1 MNNEEFSIEALKNAL
16 ATLKDCWEVYIQNV
30 MIHHMNIILKKREN
44 CCRLYRNLL
53 LMRNFQ

>member
-53 LMRNFQ
+53 LMRNF